1 MRTGEL
7 STTTYRKR
15 KTLKQTVAGS
25 WKGWL
30 ILLPCILLFY
40 FMVWRPIAQG
50 MYLSFFDL
58 EGYDPQGFVGFRN
71 YKDVLT
77 DTLFIKTLKNTFAY
91 VLWSIVISFLPPIV
105 IAIVLNEI
113 VHAKSGIY
121 RL

>member
-15 KTLKQTVAGS
+15 KSLKQTVAGS

-58 EGYDPQGFVGFRN
+58 EGMIPRA
-71 YKDVLT
+71 L
-77 DTLFIKTLKNTFAY
+77 
-91 VLWSIVISFLPPIV
+91 
-105 IAIVLNEI
+105 
-113 VHAKSGIY
+113 
-121 RL
+121 